1 MSHDSKSSVIAPLVG
16 CTIMAIITG
25 AVAFYLFTGVGLFM
39 DGSSSGRRA
48 ARGAAWLTIFG
59 GISGIVCIVSVVV
72 AIMVIAKAIRGEDS
86 SEENEALRRERQY
99 YANMPRPKD

>member
-1 MSHDSKSSVIAPLVG
+1 
-16 CTIMAIITG
+16 MAIITG

-39 DGSSSGRRA
+39 EGPSSGGRRAA

-59 GISGIVCIVSVVV
+59 GISGILCLVSVVV
-72 AIMVIAKAIRGEDS
+72 AIMVIAKAIRGDDS
-86 SEENEALRRERQY
+86 SEEKESLRRERDY